1 MILLIETFS
10 LATKLFIK
18 SLASLALIGSAF
30 QPFNSGVSIQASLIF
45 SPFKVVQV
53 SPDEEK
59 RVDHIFVRR
68 KKICI
73 RHPEGFATE
82 EIARFDIA
90 WPEEPK
96 EELEAS
102 TEEKEEIKISTD

>member
-1 MILLIETFS
+1 MTKPTNELKSTPFTEVIELERIVT
-10 LATKLFIK
+10 
-18 SLASLALIGSAF
+18 
-30 QPFNSGVSIQASLIF
+30 
-45 SPFKVVQV
+45 
-53 SPDEEK
+53 PDSEK

-68 KKICI
+68 KKICK

-96 EELEAS
+96 EEIKES
-102 TEEKEEIKISTD
+102 SKTNEEIESITK

>member
-1 MILLIETFS
+1 MTKPTNELKSTPFTKVIELERTV
-10 LATKLFIK
+10 T
-18 SLASLALIGSAF
+18 
-30 QPFNSGVSIQASLIF
+30 
-45 SPFKVVQV
+45 
-53 SPDEEK
+53 PDEEK

-68 KKICI
+68 KKICT

-96 EELEAS
+96 EDQKES
-102 TEEKEEIKISTD
+102 TEENKKIEVKNH

>member
-1 MILLIETFS
+1 MTKPINELKTTPFTKVIELERIVT
-10 LATKLFIK
+10 
-18 SLASLALIGSAF
+18 
-30 QPFNSGVSIQASLIF
+30 PN
-45 SPFKVVQV
+45 
-53 SPDEEK
+53 EEK

-68 KKICI
+68 KKICT

-96 EELEAS
+96 EEQKES
-102 TEEKEEIKISTD
+102 TKQNEKIEINRN